1 MKHILLF
8 IALIAPFFATAQQ
21 KKQLTDGEPVLIYSL
36 PKTVL
41 NIQISSER
49 ITETPGEFYPYS
61 ERYLATTNV
70 ITAPKTYY
78 RLRGITIT
86 PQTKPDSKRTFK
98 ITPVKNSHTTRI
110 TVNDKG
116 ILCGINVP
124 PVEVP
129 EKIPPIN
136 PEKVSPV
143 SSKLLPLEE
152 EYMMAGSTVKM
163 AEGIAKQI
171 YSIREGRLDLLA
183 GQAETMPKDGE
194 SMKIMLEQ
202 MDRREQEL
210 TQLFT
215 GKTTVEALTN
225 TITYS
230 PDSASN
236 ADVVFRF
243 SAFNGLSSK
252 EDLSGTPYYITVK
265 YNPIETATAKK
276 KKEKGEQVLSVL
288 PVKAKITVEE
298 GSNVIYNEVM
308 DIPQLGIMVPIPLE
322 TMNKKNGKVIVSPET
337 GRLLSIQ

>member
-8 IALIAPFFATAQQ
+8 IALIAPFFVTAQQ
-21 KKQLTDGEPVLIYSL
+21 KQQLTDGEPVLIYSL

-98 ITPVKNSHTTRI
+98 ITPVKKSLTTRI

-124 PVEVP
+124 PVDVP
-129 EKIPPIN
+129 EIVPPFN
-136 PEKVSPV
+136 LEKANQTSI
-143 SSKLLPLEE
+143 KLLPLEE

-163 AEGIAKQI
+163 AEGVAKQI

-183 GQAETMPKDGE
+183 GQADTMPKDGE
-194 SMKIMLEQ
+194 SMKLMLEQ

-215 GKTTVEALTN
+215 GKTTVEALTK
-225 TITYS
+225 TITYA

-236 ADVVFRF
+236 AEVVFRF

-252 EDLSGTPYYITVK
+252 EDLSGTPYYISVK
-265 YNPIETATAKK
+265 YNPIETLPAKK
-276 KKEKGEQVLSVL
+276 KKEKGEQVFSVL

-308 DIPQLGIMVPIPLE
+308 DIPQLGILVPIPLE
-322 TMNKKNGKVIVSPET
+322 TMDKKTGKVLVSPET
-337 GRLLSIQ
+337 GRMLSIQ